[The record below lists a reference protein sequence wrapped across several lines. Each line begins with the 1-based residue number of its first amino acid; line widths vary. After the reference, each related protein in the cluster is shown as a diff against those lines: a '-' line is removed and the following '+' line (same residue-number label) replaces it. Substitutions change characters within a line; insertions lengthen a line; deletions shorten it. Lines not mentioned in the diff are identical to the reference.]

1 VGPDAAILPV
11 EMPRGVHQAQLSRMP
26 IRGKIEK
33 QCPLSVQI
41 FGCVVLIQG
50 QAMTTIFSKK
60 QIHANS

>member
-1 VGPDAAILPV
+1 
-11 EMPRGVHQAQLSRMP
+11 MP

-60 QIHANS
+60 NRSTRIRERFF

>member
-1 VGPDAAILPV
+1 
-11 EMPRGVHQAQLSRMP
+11 MP

-60 QIHANS
+60 TDPREFVSVSFSRF

>member
-1 VGPDAAILPV
+1 
-11 EMPRGVHQAQLSRMP
+11 MP